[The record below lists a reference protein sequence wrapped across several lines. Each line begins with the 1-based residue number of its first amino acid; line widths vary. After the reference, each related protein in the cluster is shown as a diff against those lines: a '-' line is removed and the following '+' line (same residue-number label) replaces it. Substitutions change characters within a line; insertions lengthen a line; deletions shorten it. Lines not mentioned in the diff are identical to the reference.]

1 MILDKDANINVTA
14 LAAKCLTCLAN
25 GLRIKFAIFVRDI
38 VPVIFEKFKEKK
50 PLLRDNLIECIDAV
64 YATTV
69 FFNKKNNVYKFFLRI
84 LKRLLKIL

>member
-1 MILDKDANINVTA
+1 MLDKDANINVTA
-14 LAAKCLTCLAN
+14 LAAKCLTGFAS
-25 GLRIKFAIFVRDI
+25 GLRSKFAVFARDV

-69 FFNKKNNVYKFFLRI
+69 LFCS
-84 LKRLLKIL
+84 